1 MKPQWLDRLAWA
13 AALALPVAF
22 ASSGPPL
29 GGAPSPGVVASAA
42 QNGPRTVWDGVYTGE
57 QAKRGEDAYKL
68 SCGYCHRD
76 DLAGGFFDDGT
87 GRAPALAGVRA
98 FDSSFSERW
107 SGRSVGEMLTE
118 IGSIM
123 PLDAPGSLTLP
134 VYTDIIAYLLS
145 KNDAPAGPSELPPDI
160 EALGQIRIGPKPAR

>member
-1 MKPQWLDRLAWA
+1 MAWA
-13 AALALPVAF
+13 AAVALPVAV
-22 ASSGPPL
+22 AAAAPPL
-29 GGAPSPGVVASAA
+29 GGAPLVGGAAAGVQKGA
-42 QNGPRTVWDGVYTGE
+42 RTVWDGVYSRE

-76 DLAGGFFDDGT
+76 DLTGGFFDDGT
-87 GRAPALAGVRA
+87 GRAPALAGARA

-107 SGRSVGEMLTE
+107 DGRSVGEMLTE

-123 PLDAPGSLTLP
+123 PLGAPGSLTLR

-145 KNDAPAGPSELPPDI
+145 RNDVPAGTNELPPDL
-160 EALGQIRIGPKPAR
+160 EALGQIRISSKP